1 MLLSGGPQL
10 TAIAVVPKRGSRA
23 FGLPSPLDL
32 PLRMGQRWFMWRG
45 EVLPWAQY
53 THSDRNCRSSFL
65 TLEISQVT
73 HQRRLLRLEIAR
85 QSGCYVVV
93 YK

>member
-10 TAIAVVPKRGSRA
+10 TAIAVVPKRGSRGC
-23 FGLPSPLDL
+23 GLPGPLDR
-32 PLRMGQRWFMWRG
+32 PLRMGHRFLMWRG
-45 EVLPWAQY
+45 EVLPWARH

-65 TLEISQVT
+65 TLEISEIT
-73 HQRRLLRLEIAR
+73 HQPTKLWLEIAR
-85 QSGCYVVV
+85 QSCCYVVV